1 MLAASKR
8 PRFQQTGEAL
18 EASRV
23 RDPNPEPAGALHT
36 FDQQDAP
43 TLDNARPVEIMDSVL
58 PFDVEPSTFSDAWPM
73 AETLA
78 SNILASRDVPTRDDI
93 ASLFDLLPHKAP
105 PRGMPEKG
113 AAFTCGA
120 FAQGPLFGLHVGS
133 RKYPK
138 VCRLL
143 ASFVRSLEPGF
154 IFTTISLFLNV
165 RTHVHVD
172 SRNDHRPNLVAG
184 ISDFTGGEIVV
195 ESPGGAA
202 SFSGGDSVGGARKL
216 PVSGTHV
223 TFEAYKLKHETAPWV
238 GNRLVL
244 VAFSVPGV
252 TRLCKGDVA
261 VLEDQGFQL
270 PEHDETST
278 NRPPTL
284 LEPKSDLSKT
294 TSKLQGCT
302 LRDIKFV
309 ELFCGTGGVCA
320 AMKKQGFGHCLGIA
334 PRVTG
339 HTLCPVLPLDLR
351 VASQQS
357 LMWDVLSRKGVLA
370 VHICPPRNSPPLCAL
385 AAQVVAWCHEQGML
399 VSVEN
404 AASSPVWSGPVLKAC
419 QSLGFHKTTL
429 HQCMFGSSHR
439 KHSVLYHNFPQVRRL
454 CLLCDDQHSHAPWD
468 HCPDGPVS
476 AYPSGL
482 CKGLALSFADCFAAF
497 GCVQHVVRLSA
508 RSAELDDITLSRAA
522 QVASGKQPKGK
533 RIPPLVPS
541 RRGVVTLRGP
551 GVSMPPTG
559 VLDSYFTLPADLQ
572 SNPAMPGLP
581 AGSKCLRSVLLGG
594 GSELV
599 REMVFSVPKTPE
611 EFVLQACQARHPRHM
626 LSGIPPEL
634 HSTVQT
640 CASQSYASVARRRT
654 EVLRKWTLRAQ
665 ELQGSP
671 DPDPPVGHC
680 AQILQGKDLR
690 LFDEMLNA
698 AGHKDGDLAAHVRRG
713 FDLMGPLPVSNVM
726 PRKNT
731 FATLTPAEVRESSAE
746 VGKAIWNSC
755 KATPVDEI
763 AHEVHRLTLEEA
775 QKGWLQGPLQEP
787 PPAGSV
793 LTRRFGVKQTSTKAD
808 GTVVDRVRP
817 IDDYTES
824 QVNLTNSSEESIDPH
839 SIDVIAS
846 GICARILA
854 RPAASS
860 PEDLFA
866 RTIDLRKAYKQLP
879 ISAASLP
886 DAYLC
891 VYDPVRKAPA
901 VYRTLVLP
909 FGARAAVQGF
919 CRCSYAIW
927 LIGVVLFLMHWTCFF
942 DDFFL
947 VSGRDESEHLHWVQH
962 SLFTL
967 LGWETSSD
975 KDAGFSCLARVLGVV
990 VSFSDIKAGLLS
1002 VSNTEHRKKDVAAL
1016 IDKMVNTGLA
1026 SAHEVA
1032 VLRGRLMFA
1041 DNQVF
1046 GRRSKQCF
1054 LTLTRASARK
1064 KQVAVK
1070 GDLLHALLFLRDR
1083 VLLGEP
1089 RRIEAKVRKKLC
1101 IFTDASH
1108 EAEGGGLGGIMYDS
1122 AGQILEWFSEW
1133 LSGEDLVP
1141 FGSQD
1146 KEGIIY
1152 ELELFAAIRGA
1163 EHLLRN
1169 TRHHDVVLFCDN
1181 EAALACLIGGRAD
1194 GEVAAALLSKLI
1206 ELEESHDICF
1216 WFEWVASQCN
1226 PADAPSRRDVRNL
1239 PSAARTRLRSLK
1251 P

>member
-1 MLAASKR
+1 MASILKSEAAFRAKAEECGLSQEVIAEFFAAGIKTISLMGFAVTAPGTQPSEDELR
-8 PRFQQTGEAL
+8 KLVDRSDPGAVPVGALSAVRRLMFECQTLCIAHVKASVDGDERKCELVPAERTARIAAQKNRLQGLSLTGPLECSFASYGYVASMVEQDTPLYLEPHRFDTRAAEV
-18 EASRV
+18 SREKPGKEIVLDANKIAV
-23 RDPNPEPAGALHT
+23 RDQSQKHKCAIQDPLSLSQALQRRSLACDLMSVCTYSKMQSWHGFLIERMQQPAPPGFRRPGIEQVLRADRAAWIRMAESVHSLKRDASGELPLDKALDGLVSDPIVLFNLLPLPCEPAPKADEKRADERPDKGTGRGRGGKGEKGGRGEKRKLDSDKNARPDGALPRELQGIT
-36 FDQQDAP
+36 GLNMTTEAGLQGVTVNGEGPGPVELLPCVGREQAAPDAP

-309 ELFCGTGGVCA
+309 ELFCGTGGV
-320 AMKKQGFGHCLGIA
+320 
-334 PRVTG
+334 
-339 HTLCPVLPLDLR
+339 
-351 VASQQS
+351 
-357 LMWDVLSRKGVLA
+357 
-370 VHICPPRNSPPLCAL
+370 
-385 AAQVVAWCHEQGML
+385 VAWCHEQGML

-482 CKGLALSFADCFAAF
+482 CKGLALSFADCFTAL

-680 AQILQGKDLR
+680 AQG
-690 LFDEMLNA
+690 A
-698 AGHKDGDLAAHVRRG
+698 AGG
-713 FDLMGPLPVSNVM
+713 
-726 PRKNT
+726 
-731 FATLTPAEVRESSAE
+731 
-746 VGKAIWNSC
+746 VG
-755 KATPVDEI
+755 
-763 AHEVHRLTLEEA
+763 
-775 QKGWLQGPLQEP
+775 
-787 PPAGSV
+787 
-793 LTRRFGVKQTSTKAD
+793 
-808 GTVVDRVRP
+808 GT
-817 IDDYTES
+817 
-824 QVNLTNSSEESIDPH
+824 
-839 SIDVIAS
+839 A
-846 GICARILA
+846 
-854 RPAASS
+854 
-860 PEDLFA
+860 
-866 RTIDLRKAYKQLP
+866 
-879 ISAASLP
+879 
-886 DAYLC
+886 
-891 VYDPVRKAPA
+891 
-901 VYRTLVLP
+901 
-909 FGARAAVQGF
+909 
-919 CRCSYAIW
+919 
-927 LIGVVLFLMHWTCFF
+927 
-942 DDFFL
+942 
-947 VSGRDESEHLHWVQH
+947 
-962 SLFTL
+962 
-967 LGWETSSD
+967 
-975 KDAGFSCLARVLGVV
+975 
-990 VSFSDIKAGLLS
+990 
-1002 VSNTEHRKKDVAAL
+1002 
-1016 IDKMVNTGLA
+1016 
-1026 SAHEVA
+1026 
-1032 VLRGRLMFA
+1032 
-1041 DNQVF
+1041 
-1046 GRRSKQCF
+1046 
-1054 LTLTRASARK
+1054 
-1064 KQVAVK
+1064 
-1070 GDLLHALLFLRDR
+1070 
-1083 VLLGEP
+1083 
-1089 RRIEAKVRKKLC
+1089 
-1101 IFTDASH
+1101 
-1108 EAEGGGLGGIMYDS
+1108 
-1122 AGQILEWFSEW
+1122 
-1133 LSGEDLVP
+1133 
-1141 FGSQD
+1141 
-1146 KEGIIY
+1146 
-1152 ELELFAAIRGA
+1152 
-1163 EHLLRN
+1163 
-1169 TRHHDVVLFCDN
+1169 
-1181 EAALACLIGGRAD
+1181 
-1194 GEVAAALLSKLI
+1194 
-1206 ELEESHDICF
+1206 
-1216 WFEWVASQCN
+1216 
-1226 PADAPSRRDVRNL
+1226 
-1239 PSAARTRLRSLK
+1239 
-1251 P
+1251 